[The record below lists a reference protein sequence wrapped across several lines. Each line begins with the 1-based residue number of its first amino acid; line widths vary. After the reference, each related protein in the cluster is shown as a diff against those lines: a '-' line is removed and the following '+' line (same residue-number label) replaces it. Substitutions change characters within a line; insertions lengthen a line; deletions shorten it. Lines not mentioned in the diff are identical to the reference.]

1 MRVAPL
7 RTLTGAKKFL
17 GQNSPPLPF
26 SSLQYFGSSSL
37 FIAEIMFVYESK
49 QGIMTPETYKREDLA
64 VVFKMTCDVGSSL
77 DI

>member
-1 MRVAPL
+1 M
-7 RTLTGAKKFL
+7 
-17 GQNSPPLPF
+17 
-26 SSLQYFGSSSL
+26 
-37 FIAEIMFVYESK
+37 YESK